1 MFWTF
6 FLGAALAQQ
15 TRTEFVATCDKQLTP
30 LLSWSAEA
38 GVQWLPGEPDP
49 DVAEANREAMVGRG
63 GWSRVGDRERGLGGL
78 RMSAVQHP
86 SFHPTRL
93 SSFAHTWT
101 AYSSRRC
108 RPDEAWTT
116 QGEILLQPQVRE
128 ALAAWQEGTVPGQT
142 WIAQDT
148 LLYSAPS
155 GDEAV
160 AFLLRGERVQV
171 TGTEPGRSKVAA
183 NLRGQLVQGWA
194 PVERLTT
201 EETAPTRTEPSEHE
215 QTWIAACEYDRATLV
230 ARWTAEGGLEA
241 VGGEA
246 WPAERLGELGRE
258 LSRRHWTFHPTHGT
272 SERSAFAAPGVVKVD
287 ESSMLDLGRCPGS
300 GIVTTGA
307 SLAAGPLS
315 GAPSIVV
322 DLEEKQDF
330 YLPYPTRQQC
340 GPIAVQEDQTL
351 NELSEMGCE
360 PTWTTIDSQGRGL
373 LSFIETRDGTTW
385 TAVITELNGDHLV
398 SSIRVDVR
406 WRPGG

>member
-1 MFWTF
+1 MAETNR
-6 FLGAALAQQ
+6 AAA
-15 TRTEFVATCDKQLTP
+15 A
-30 LLSWSAEA
+30 
-38 GVQWLPGEPDP
+38 
-49 DVAEANREAMVGRG
+49 GRG
-63 GWSRVGDRERGLGGL
+63 GWSRVGDGERRLGGL
-78 RMSAVQHP
+78 SISAVQHP
-86 SFHPTRL
+86 SFRYTQRH

-101 AYSSRRC
+101 AYSKRGC
-108 RPDEAWTT
+108 RPDEVWTT

-155 GDEAV
+155 GDGAV

-171 TGTEPGRSKVAA
+171 TRTESGRVKVAA

-194 PVERLTT
+194 PAERLTT
-201 EETAPTRTEPSEHE
+201 EETAPTSTEPSEHE

-230 ARWTAEGGLEA
+230 ARWTAEGGLEP
-241 VGGEA
+241 VGEE
-246 WPAERLGELGRE
+246 AERLGELGRE
-258 LSRRHWTFHPTHGT
+258 LSRRRWTFHPTHGP
-272 SERSAFAAPGVVKVD
+272 SAPSSFAAPGVVKVG
-287 ESSMLDLGRCPGS
+287 ETSMLDLGRCPDS

-307 SLAAGPLS
+307 SFAAGPLS
-315 GAPSIVV
+315 DARSIVV
-322 DLEEKQDF
+322 DLTEKQDF

-340 GPIAVQEDQTL
+340 GSIAVQGDGAL
-351 NELSEMGCE
+351 NGLSEMGCE
-360 PTWTTIDSQGRGL
+360 PSWTAIDSGDHGL
-373 LSFIETRDGTTW
+373 ISFIESRDGTTW